1 MCYIN
6 SPCLSL
12 HEVTTRL
19 TFVLNNVYSEPV
31 LMAVLSKVWAC
42 SRLLVGI
49 VVSDPAEGMDVCC
62 ECVLSDRGLC
72 VGLIT
77 HPEESY

>member
-1 MCYIN
+1 
-6 SPCLSL
+6 
-12 HEVTTRL
+12 
-19 TFVLNNVYSEPV
+19 
-31 LMAVLSKVWAC
+31 MAVLSKVWAC

-62 ECVLSDRGLC
+62 ECVLSDRDLC